1 MCGCAMSNQGTRLS
15 APRRVVA
22 LPHLSFLDWARVWPP
37 QLILGGA
44 LLAAIVLV
52 TFVGP
57 LVYRVSPYTLNPA
70 LALTPPSVQAVMGTD
85 QLGRDELARII
96 TGGQD
101 SLIVGVAAS
110 FVAVALGLLYG
121 FSAGFGPELLGGGFM
136 RHLGA
141 LLSRPTLVIL
151 I

>member
-1 MCGCAMSNQGTRLS
+1 MSSQGTRLS

-22 LPHLSFLDWARVWPP
+22 VPRLPFLDWAGARPP
-37 QLILGGA
+37 QLILGGV

-57 LVYRVSPYTLNPA
+57 LVYRVSPYTINPVI
-70 LALTPPSVQAVMGTD
+70 ALTPPSAQALMGTD

-101 SLIVGVAAS
+101 SLIVGFAAS

-121 FSAGFGPELLGGGFM
+121 LSAGLGPKPVDSILMRVLAKLRGG
-136 RHLGA
+136 RRA
-141 LLSRPTLVIL
+141 TSSSDRPM
-151 I
+151 

>member
-1 MCGCAMSNQGTRLS
+1 MCGCAMNSQGTRLS

-44 LLAAIVLV
+44 LLAAVVLV

-70 LALTPPSVQAVMGTD
+70 VALTPPSVKAEMGTG
-85 QLGRDELARII
+85 QPGRAELARIS
-96 TGGQD
+96 TGGGGP
-101 SLIVGVAAS
+101 V
-110 FVAVALGLLYG
+110 FFGLR
-121 FSAGFGPELLGGGFM
+121 GP
-136 RHLGA
+136 
-141 LLSRPTLVIL
+141 SRSP
-151 I
+151 